1 MSDERRLSIGS
12 TARVHPDEIARRTF
26 GTSRRGFDTA
36 EVRAYLESLAREL
49 GAAYER
55 QAELAS
61 SLAAAQER
69 ATNPVLDEATLT
81 TALGQETAKVLRS
94 AHDAAAELTAKAEA
108 DVARL
113 RTHVEEECDQIRAR
127 AEQHAAQ
134 RGAQVEAAATEVRRR
149 LQDEEVSRLESAKL
163 EAEALMSQARAECRA
178 MVQEAQELRARVLS
192 DLTRRRRLLHTQIEQ
207 LRAGRERLAETI
219 NDARLTVDRVTDE
232 LFRAEDEAR
241 LAAEA
246 AGRQVASHDL
256 DDAGAGL
263 SGAAAAVTGT
273 VAPDVQR
280 RPGPSSPV
288 VPPAAAGTEDVSAG
302 DDSEGDEERRQAV
315 NELFARL
322 RAEQAPDRSDGVTVL
337 GRLPSSEPE
346 ATTMPADSPVRIAT
360 ATAGEL
366 DGRPADAE
374 AEADAGAAAENGAS
388 TRDPALL
395 RRDEALGPA
404 LATLS
409 RRLKRVLADDQNDVL
424 DRLRAGGRLSA
435 DVVGSED
442 DHERRYREAAEGPL
456 GEAARAGAGYA
467 GGDPDGAPSVEALAG
482 ELAHAIVAPL
492 RRRLLEQAEW
502 PELDDEAAVADFVG
516 SAFREWKGQRAER
529 IAADHAHGAFWQAAL
544 AAIPRAE
551 QLRWVVDDEG
561 VQCPDCD
568 DNALAGAM
576 AAGETFPTGH
586 VHPPAHPGCR
596 CLLVPGPA

>member
-12 TARVHPDEIARRTF
+12 TARVHPDEVARRTF

-61 SLAAAQER
+61 SLAAAQDR

-94 AHDAAAELTAKAEA
+94 AHDAAAELMAKAES

-127 AEQHAAQ
+127 AEQHAAE

-163 EAEALMSQARAECRA
+163 EAETLMSQARAECRA
-178 MVQEAQELRARVLS
+178 MVQEAQELRSRVLS

-219 NDARLTVDRVTDE
+219 SDARLTVDRVTDE

-246 AGRQVASHDL
+246 AGRQVASQEL
-256 DDAGAGL
+256 DDADAGL
-263 SGAAAAVTGT
+263 SAAAAAPGT

-280 RPGPSSPV
+280 RHGPSSPGGA
-288 VPPAAAGTEDVSAG
+288 PQAAGTQDVSAG
-302 DDSEGDEERRQAV
+302 DDLQGDEERRQAV

-322 RAEQAPDRSDGVTVL
+322 RAEQAPDRSEGVTVL
-337 GRLPSSEPE
+337 GPLPPSEPE
-346 ATTMPADSPVRIAT
+346 ATTMPADSTVRVAT
-360 ATAGEL
+360 VAAGEL
-366 DGRPADAE
+366 DERP
-374 AEADAGAAAENGAS
+374 AEADAGAAAENGAA

-435 DVVGSED
+435 DVLGSED

-467 GGDPDGAPSVEALAG
+467 GGDPDAAPSVEALAG
-482 ELAHAIVAPL
+482 ELAHAMVAPL

-586 VHPPAHPGCR
+586 
-596 CLLVPGPA
+596 